1 MQKYI
6 PPGGRQF
13 GHSQSSSSD
22 SAPPPPGLMAV
33 FKIHIDTLDSKS
45 PEIGKLVQWIHKLDP
60 SIGLELNGVFE
71 GRSTEIF
78 VLAPW
83 STWAVLRGLRGF
95 ELLCETRSG
104 NRQQAILSQMAA
116 ASLPQGQRH
125 PQEYS
130 GNIPPYLREK
140 TDGYQKQE

>member
-1 MQKYI
+1 
-6 PPGGRQF
+6 
-13 GHSQSSSSD
+13 
-22 SAPPPPGLMAV
+22 MAV

-45 PEIGKLVQWIHKLDP
+45 QEFGKLVQWIHKLDP
-60 SIGLELNGVFE
+60 SIGLEFNGVFE

-83 STWAVLRGLRGF
+83 STWAVLRGLPAF

-104 NRQQAILSQMAA
+104 NRQQAILSQIAV
-116 ASLPQGQRH
+116 ASLPQRQRH

-130 GNIPPYLREK
+130 GNIPPHLREK
-140 TDGYQKQE
+140 QIDIKGKSRDD